1 MKDEFENIY
10 IISVRTGLRYR
21 FGPRDAITI
30 NSERGYEDAG
40 RQFLTDGPKKISI
53 SGTLRGHVDT
63 LLERLYA
70 LRGMAGDVHLE
81 GCGFDKGPTYSM
93 SRSVGWGWTGGDDPA
108 DHTLEVRAH
117 FTNPNIKIIYMR
129 DQWGQLIDLS
139 EKIPVPMWP

>member
-1 MKDEFENIY
+1 MKNDFENIY
-10 IISVRTGLRYR
+10 IISIRTGLRYR

-30 NSERGYEDAG
+30 DCEFGYADAG
-40 RQFLTDGPKKISI
+40 REFLTDGPAKLSI
-53 SGTLRGHVDT
+53 SGTFRGHVDT

-81 GCGFDKGPTYSM
+81 GFGFDKVPTYSM

-108 DHTLEVRAH
+108 DHTLEVMAH
-117 FTNPNIKIIYMR
+117 FTNPNTKVTHIR